1 MAKLNNPDSPP
12 DDGKIKLP
20 KVDGGMNKIAPNG
33 NATGKKTKPKKDT
46 LRKAGEA
53 PALSASNTPNQEG
66 DEPEDEDPQA
76 KGTMAKAEKKD
87 EEEDDA
93 DILARVRKR
102 FKLCVSWESENRKA
116 ALEDLKFKAGDQWPA
131 DVAAQRNTDR
141 RPCLTVN
148 KIPTFI
154 HQVTNDQRQNR
165 PAINISPVGDKG
177 DVDAAKIFRGLI
189 RSIERDS
196 SADIAYDTAFDS
208 AVSNGFGYFR
218 ILTEFESSDSF
229 DQVICIRRIRNPF
242 TVYLDP
248 DHQEPDGADSL
259 YGFITE
265 RVTRDEFKD
274 KWPDADPMPFTEL
287 SIGDTY
293 KDWIDSDSIRI
304 AEYFEIKHSKK
315 RLVELENGWSGFY
328 DDLKDDIKEQI
339 RTKRMLIERERETE
353 VPGVRWYKVTAKDV
367 LESNDW
373 LGRWI
378 PIIPVIGNEIDIEGK
393 VKLSG
398 LIRDAKDAQRIYNF
412 GVTAEIELVALAPK
426 APWVVEEGQIEGHEQ
441 EWKRANTTNF
451 PYLSY
456 KGTAVSGKPAPPP
469 QRQQM
474 VGSPVG
480 WINLK
485 QAAAGDM
492 MATTGI
498 RFDPTNADNRVDDS
512 GRAIREHGRASANGS
527 FHYIDNLARS
537 LKHAARQ
544 YIDLIP
550 KIYDAKR
557 VAVILREDD
566 SEDRI
571 IIDPS
576 SNAAYKEVPDP
587 QNPNKKLKIW
597 NPTMGK
603 YACTVTIGPSYATKR
618 IEAAENMMAFAK
630 AMPQSASL
638 IADLIA
644 KEQDWNGATEMAARL
659 AKAVPAQLLAADK
672 KDISP
677 QVQALMQHLEQ
688 QVQQLNQQLQAA
700 MAALND
706 KDKDRAVALEKI
718 HLDFEGKLLAT
729 VQKSESDF
737 QKHVGFH
744 VQNLASD
751 VKDLTAQLAA
761 IKEKTPEGDGKKPAD
776 NT

>member
-1 MAKLNNPDSPP
+1 
-12 DDGKIKLP
+12 
-20 KVDGGMNKIAPNG
+20 
-33 NATGKKTKPKKDT
+33 
-46 LRKAGEA
+46 
-53 PALSASNTPNQEG
+53 
-66 DEPEDEDPQA
+66 
-76 KGTMAKAEKKD
+76 
-87 EEEDDA
+87 
-93 DILARVRKR
+93 
-102 FKLCVSWESENRKA
+102 
-116 ALEDLKFKAGDQWPA
+116 
-131 DVAAQRNTDR
+131 
-141 RPCLTVN
+141 
-148 KIPTFI
+148 
-154 HQVTNDQRQNR
+154 
-165 PAINISPVGDKG
+165 VGDKG
-177 DVDAAKIFRGLI
+177 DVEAAGILRGMI

-196 SADIAYDTAFDS
+196 SADIAYDTAFDG

-218 ILTEFESSDSF
+218 LLTEFESPDSF
-229 DQVICIRRIRNPF
+229 DQVLCIRRIRNPF

-274 KWPDADPMPFTEL
+274 KWPDADPIPFAEA
-287 SIGDTY
+287 SIGDSY
-293 KDWIDSDSIRI
+293 KDWVDAETIRI

-315 RLVELENGWSGFY
+315 KLVELENGWSGY
-328 DDLKDDIKEQI
+328 EDDLKDEVKEKI
-339 RTKRMLIERERETE
+339 RTKRLLVVRERETE
-353 VPGVRWYKVTAKDV
+353 VPSVRWYKVTAKDV
-367 LESNDW
+367 LERNDW

-498 RFDPTNADNRVDDS
+498 RFDPTNADNRIDDS

-527 FHYIDNLARS
+527 FHYIDNLARA

-550 KIYDAKR
+550 KVYDSKR

-571 IIDPS
+571 VIEPTL
-576 SNAAYKEVPDP
+576 NVAYKEVPDP
-587 QNPNKKLKIW
+587 ANPNKKLKLW
-597 NPTMGK
+597 NPNMGK
-603 YACTVTIGPSYATKR
+603 YACTVIIGPSYATKR
-618 IEAAENMMAFAK
+618 IEAGENMMAFAK
-630 AMPQSASL
+630 AMPNTAAL

-644 KEQDWNGATEMAARL
+644 KAQDWDGAQEMADRL
-659 AKAVPAQLLAADK
+659 AKAVPANLMTPNQ

-677 QVQALMQHLEQ
+677 QVQAVIQNMDNAIK
-688 QVQQLNQQLQAA
+688 QLQQQLQAA
-700 MAALND
+700 TAALND
-706 KDKDRAVALEKI
+706 KDKDRQIAMTKI
-718 HLDFEGKLLAT
+718 QNDFEAKLMAI
-729 VQKSESDF
+729 VQKADEGV
-737 QKHVGFH
+737 QKHIGSH
-744 VQNLASD
+744 VQNLAYD
-751 VKDLTAQLAA
+751 VRALATEMAAAKTEKPDTA
-761 IKEKTPEGDGKKPAD
+761 KPVQAG
-776 NT
+776 

>member
-1 MAKLNNPDSPP
+1 MANNPDKPK
-12 DDGKIKLP
+12 DDGRIKMPKLDGAMNKLP
-20 KVDGGMNKIAPNG
+20 PAKPS
-33 NATGKKTKPKKDT
+33 GKKTMPKKDGD
-46 LRKAGEA
+46 RKKGEA
-53 PALSASNTPNQEG
+53 PALSATNTPSKDV
-66 DEPEDEDPQA
+66 DEPEDEDPKA
-76 KGTMAKAEKKD
+76 KGADPKDEKKD
-87 EEEDDA
+87 EEESDA

-102 FKLCVSWESENRKA
+102 FKLCVAWESENRKA

-131 DVAAQRNTDR
+131 DVAAQRNTDK

-177 DVDAAKIFRGLI
+177 DVDAAKMYRGMI
-189 RSIERDS
+189 RAIERDS
-196 SADIAYDTAFDS
+196 SADIAYDTAFDG
-208 AVSNGFGYFR
+208 AVSNGFGYWR
-218 ILTEFESSDSF
+218 ILTEFESEDSF
-229 DQVICIRRIRNPF
+229 DQIIRIARIRNPF

-248 DHQEPDGADSL
+248 DHQEPDGADCS

-274 KWPDADPMPFTEL
+274 KWPHADPIPFSEA
-287 SIGDTY
+287 SIGDSY
-293 KDWIDSDSIRI
+293 RDWVDAETIRI
-304 AEYFEIKHSKK
+304 AEYFEIKHEKK
-315 RLVELENGWSGFY
+315 RLVELENGWTGYF
-328 DDLKDDIKEQI
+328 DDLKDEIKDQI
-339 RTKRMLIERERETE
+339 KSKRMLIERERETE
-353 VPGVRWYKVTAKDV
+353 VPSVKWYKVTAKDV
-367 LESNDW
+367 LERNDW

-469 QRQQM
+469 QRQPM

-485 QAAAGDM
+485 QAAAADM

-537 LKHAARQ
+537 LKHAGRQ
-544 YIDLIP
+544 YMDLIP
-550 KIYDAKR
+550 KVYDGKR
-557 VAVILREDD
+557 ITVILREDD
-566 SEDRI
+566 AEDRVL
-571 IIDPS
+571 IDPT
-576 SNAAYKEVPDP
+576 SNVAFKEVPDP

-597 NPTMGK
+597 NPNMGK

-618 IEAAENMMAFAK
+618 IEASENMMAFAK
-630 AMPQSASL
+630 AMPQTAAMV
-638 IADLIA
+638 ADLIA
-644 KEQDWNGATEMAARL
+644 KNQDWPEAEQIASRL
-659 AKAVPAQLLAADK
+659 AKSIPAQLLTPDK

-677 QVQALMQHLEQ
+677 QMQAVMQHMEQ
-688 QVQQLNQQLQAA
+688 NIQQLNQQLQAA

-706 KDKDRAVALEKI
+706 KDKDREIALTKI
-718 HLDFEGKLLAT
+718 HLDFEAKILGIVEKADEA
-729 VQKSESDF
+729 VQKHIGS
-737 QKHVGFH
+737 HI
-744 VQNLASD
+744 QNLASD
-751 VKDLTAQLAA
+751 VKAMTAELAA
-761 IKEKTPEGDGKKPAD
+761 SKAEKDDTKKPASES
-776 NT
+776 

>member
-1 MAKLNNPDSPP
+1 MANNPDKPK
-12 DDGKIKLP
+12 DDGKIKMP
-20 KVDGGMNKIAPNG
+20 KIDGGMNKLPPKRSNG
-33 NATGKKTKPKKDT
+33 GKKTRGGPDTIRKP
-46 LRKAGEA
+46 GEP
-53 PALSASNTPNQEG
+53 PALSAANTPN
-66 DEPEDEDPQA
+66 DEADAPEDEDPDA
-76 KGTMAKAEKKD
+76 KGTKVKAEKPEK
-87 EEEDDA
+87 EEDDA

-102 FKLCVSWESENRKA
+102 FKLCVSWEAENRKA

-177 DVDAAKIFRGLI
+177 DVESAKMFRGLI
-189 RSIERDS
+189 RFIERDC
-196 SADIAYDTAFDS
+196 SADIAYDTAFDN

-218 ILTEFESSDSF
+218 LLTEFMSPDSF
-229 DQVICIRRIRNPF
+229 AQTILTKRIRNPF

-259 YGFITE
+259 YGFVTE
-265 RVTRDEFKD
+265 RVSRDEFKD
-274 KWPDADPMPFTEL
+274 KWPKADPMPFSEL

-304 AEYFEIKHSKK
+304 AEYFEIKHTKK
-315 RLVELENGWSGFY
+315 RLVELENGWTGYYS
-328 DDLKDDIKEQI
+328 DLKPDVREKVES
-339 RTKRMLIERERETE
+339 KRILIVRERDTE
-353 VPGVRWYKVTAKDV
+353 VPKVWWYKVTAKDV
-367 LESNDW
+367 LERNEW
-373 LGRWI
+373 LGKWI
-378 PIIPVIGNEIDIEGK
+378 PVIPVIGNEIDVEGK

-456 KGTAVSGKPAPPP
+456 KGTSVSGKPAPPP
-469 QRQQM
+469 QRQGM

-498 RFDPTNADNRVDDS
+498 RFDPQQSVQNVNDS
-512 GRAIREHGRASANGS
+512 GRAIRELRRSGDIGA
-527 FHYIDNLARS
+527 FHYVDNLARS
-537 LKHAARQ
+537 LKLAGKM
-544 YIDLIP
+544 YLDLIP
-550 KIYDAKR
+550 KIFDEKQIAT
-557 VAVILREDD
+557 ILREDD
-566 SEDRI
+566 SEDRVM
-571 IIDPS
+571 IDPDLEV
-576 SNAAYKEVPDP
+576 AYKEVPDP
-587 QNPNKKLKIW
+587 ANPNKKLKMW
-597 NPTMGK
+597 NPTIGK
-603 YACTVTIGPSYATKR
+603 YSCTVTIGPSYATKR
-618 IEAAENMMAFAK
+618 IEAAESMMAFAK
-630 AMPQSASL
+630 ALPNTAQL
-638 IADLIA
+638 ISDLIA
-644 KEQDWNGATEMAARL
+644 KNQDWPGAEEMATRL
-659 AKAVPAQLLAADK
+659 AKAVPAQLLTPDQ

-677 QVQALMQHLEQ
+677 QVQAVMQNMETQ
-688 QVQQLNQQLQAA
+688 IKQLTQQLQGA

-706 KDKDRAVALEKI
+706 KDKDRAIALEKI
-718 HLDFEGKLLAT
+718 QKDFEAKVFSV
-729 VQKSESDF
+729 VQKAEGDF

-751 VKDLTAQLAA
+751 VKNLTEALAA
-761 IKEKTPEGDGKKPAD
+761 AKEKPAGDSKPKDDAG
-776 NT
+776 